1 MAFVEQAIRMNNS
14 HYLKLPVRTI
24 LKQLAA
30 TYFLATPV
38 LMYFAGTA
46 MSFARSNAQMYLGSS
61 LTASLVGVLII
72 VGINSLAMRRMRRFT
87 EPVNADGAGDPSL
100 AAAVRSARRY
110 PGIHGAVAML
120 CWGLNANLVT
130 LAPFIV
136 RGTISAP
143 EIIGV
148 AGLTLLT
155 GVVSAALFSLIATND
170 RDAFFALPGVHSV
183 SLLNGAR
190 ERSLSSRLI
199 RTLAALIAYP
209 TGVLILLIVLG
220 NSGTINLKE
229 STIGLVLV
237 AAETIAMAMLVS
249 ILLARSITRPLRES
263 AEAAGRI
270 AEGDLR
276 AAGTARSA
284 DEVGTLVDRLNAMG
298 NRLRDMVG
306 NIQARAE
313 QVSASSEE
321 ISASAQK
328 LAEGAQSQ
336 ASTLEETSA
345 SVEELTASVEQVAEH
360 AQSQAA
366 AVEQG
371 TSSMSQVRH
380 SIEEVSKNL
389 SEIATLAAQSV
400 ERSVEGG
407 KAVEH
412 VVAGI
417 SRIAKSSEKISGIV
431 SVISDIADQTN
442 LLALNA
448 AIEAARAGEHGR
460 GFAVVADEVSKLA
473 ERSSSS
479 AKEIEALIKES
490 GTYVSEGVHTAAG
503 SQASMG
509 QIREASQKVR
519 EMIAGLR
526 EAMGQQVGAVAELSR
541 ALESVS
547 EMSQSIS
554 AATEEQT
561 TNARQ
566 VSVAVE
572 NVNDITQ
579 SAASAAEQM
588 SSATDQL
595 SSMAQEL
602 QTMMAQFTITEG
614 VSSHDHQP
622 AGDRAG
628 RPHGNGKEARIP
640 HLTLVETA

>member
-1 MAFVEQAIRMNNS
+1 MSNS
-14 HYLKLPVRTI
+14 HYWKLPFRTI

-30 TYFLATPV
+30 NYFIATPV
-38 LMYFAGTA
+38 LIYFANTS
-46 MSFARSNAQMYLGSS
+46 MPFAKSNPRLFLESS
-61 LTASLVGVLII
+61 LVSSLIGLLVYVGV
-72 VGINSLAMRRMRRFT
+72 NALAMRRMRRFT
-87 EPVNADGAGDPSL
+87 EPVEADGARDPSL
-100 AAAVRSARRY
+100 AAAIRTARRY

-120 CWGLNANLVT
+120 GWALNGNLVV
-130 LAPFIV
+130 LGPFIV
-136 RGTISAP
+136 RGAISVP

-155 GVVSAALFSLIATND
+155 GVVSAALFSLIATNE
-170 RDAFFALPGVHSV
+170 RDAFFNLPGVHGV
-183 SLLNGAR
+183 SLVTGAR
-190 ERSLSSRLI
+190 SRSLSSRLT
-199 RTLAALIAYP
+199 RTLAALILYP
-209 TGVLILLIVLG
+209 TGVLTLLIVLG
-220 NSGTINLKE
+220 NIGTINLKE

-237 AAETIAMAMLVS
+237 AAETMAMSMLVS

-276 AAGTARSA
+276 AAVTARSA

-298 NRLRDMVG
+298 KRLRDMVG
-306 NIQARAE
+306 SIQESAE

-371 TSSMSQVRH
+371 TSSMTQVRH

-400 ERSVEGG
+400 EKSAEGG
-407 KAVEH
+407 KAVEQ

-417 SRIAKSSEKISGIV
+417 SRIAESSEKIGGIV
-431 SVISDIADQTN
+431 NVIADIADQTN

-479 AKEIEALIKES
+479 TKEIEALIKVS
-490 GTYVSEGVHTAAG
+490 GKYVSEGVQTAAG
-503 SQASMG
+503 SQAAMG
-509 QIREASQKVR
+509 QIREASQRVK
-519 EMIAGLR
+519 EMIAGLT
-526 EAMGQQVGAVAELSR
+526 EAMEQQVGAVKELSK
-541 ALESVS
+541 ALGSVS
-547 EMSQSIS
+547 EKSQSIS

-561 TNARQ
+561 TNAKQ
-566 VSVAVE
+566 VSTAVE
-572 NVNDITQ
+572 SVNELTQ

-588 SSATDQL
+588 SSATEQL

-602 QTMMAQFTITEG
+602 QTLMAQFKVTDDA
-614 VSSHDHQP
+614 SNNSPPP
-622 AGDRAG
+622 AGDLVG
-628 RPHGNGKEARIP
+628 PARQRERKGSENP
-640 HLTLVETA
+640 ASRSP